1 MGFLNPFFKK
11 GLSPR
16 RELIMILDVRL
27 RAAADMVERGA
38 RLADIGSDHAYLP
51 ITLCL
56 EEKIDCALASDINE
70 GPVAAAV
77 ANIKKNKLE
86 GRIEAIRADGLAGA
100 RDFAP
105 DCITVLGMGGE
116 LIVSILSAAD
126 WVRDGG
132 ITLILQPM
140 THPEALARYLA
151 AEGFL
156 VLDEKMVCDNGRDDR
171 IYRIIKAKFNGI
183 KREID
188 ELDAMFGKINLDRG
202 DSATRALVERQIRVL
217 GARIKGR
224 ESAGQ
229 DCEEEKDL
237 VAEMKEYLEGK

>member
-1 MGFLNPFFKK
+1 
-11 GLSPR
+11 
-16 RELIMILDVRL
+16 
-27 RAAADMVERGA
+27 MVPRGA

-51 ITLCL
+51 IALCL
-56 EEKIDCALASDINE
+56 EEKISRALASDINE

-77 ANIKKNKLE
+77 ANIKKNNLE
-86 GRIEAIRADGLAGA
+86 EQIEAVRADGLAGA
-100 RDFAP
+100 RSFAP

-116 LIVSILSAAD
+116 LIVSILSAAE

-140 THPEALARYLA
+140 THPEALAHYLA
-151 AEGFL
+151 DGGFR

-171 IYRIIKAKFNGI
+171 IYRIIKAKFNGVR
-183 KREID
+183 REID

-217 GARIKGR
+217 NARIRGR
-224 ESAGQ
+224 ASAGHG
-229 DCEEEKDL
+229 CEAEKKL
-237 VAEMKEYLEGK
+237 VAEMKEYLERK